1 MAKLEEELNR
11 NGGWKKEIII
21 DGVKIFNWL
30 ENNFDIIL
38 WLLCKFK
45 KNENIIN
52 LKLGQ
57 KYLAVIKK

>member
-45 KNENIIN
+45 KMKTLLI
-52 LKLGQ
+52 
-57 KYLAVIKK
+57 